1 MGLARQ
7 PCGRMHY
14 DTDACAECAKVKD
27 ALPLRTPEGAK
38 LSRDHER
45 LDNLPRVQKPQSAR
59 GDGSAEVET
68 PVRLGRGSN
77 DLDTMTPDELRAM
90 LTTKR
95 EAKRVS
101 QAKWRAKAK

>member
-1 MGLARQ
+1 
-7 PCGRMHY
+7 MHY
-14 DTDACAECAKVKD
+14 DTDACAECAKIKD
-27 ALPLRTPEGAK
+27 ALPLRTPKGAK

-45 LDNLPRVQKPQSAR
+45 LDGLPRVQKPQSAR

-68 PVRLGRGSN
+68 PVGLARVSN
-77 DLDTMTPDELRAM
+77 DLDAMTPAELRAT
-90 LTTKR
+90 LAARR